1 MIELISLIEFIISVT
16 SSAKGALERKE
27 CVIKVLK
34 KFDLDPEHPPAYFS
48 GVYAYT
54 LVEYGVGK
62 EKPILE
68 LFRQQEIK
76 DAFRKAFEQSSLSI
90 LTKEAENILQWSK
103 TGDQIRELGIDPH
116 LELVEFARI
125 FSSVADRTRTPAEVK
140 QDHKLDNIDS
150 TVRELKNR
158 MDSLLEL
165 VENNKIA
172 KPKAE
177 KFLPVKASIEDSEEE
192 KTEREEIHVEV
203 SSQQSGQ
210 LAEADFMKVDEIN
223 KEIDEA
229 VKFIEANDIEEA
241 KTHLFL
247 ILGKIKDKP
256 VECAYELARV
266 YNNLGV
272 CFNRLKT
279 QGGDFEKAEEYF
291 KSSLKAKGDFSKAKA
306 NLASVYLN
314 KGGVDNYKKAYGI
327 AQPLWQ
333 ESDKKDPLFLQIL
346 IWTTY
351 HHKSVNDAIEY
362 YENSEEAK
370 ALVGSHAELLNL
382 MATMYSEKPDF
393 DIAIELIDRAI
404 ELQPNAPQHLSTK
417 ARILMSRSVK
427 QNIIR
432 SVFEVVPKFRDYKDI
447 EEALKLL
454 EQAQEAI
461 KIVKNPVLEELIKAD
476 IFSCSLWL
484 RRADEAKFRDIR
496 KSIHVEQLDPVKQQ
510 QLRIGDFDLELRLRN
525 FETAFK
531 ILVESPDWAKIHYG
545 EKARIARMF
554 FLHGAPEQSK
564 NILQQLE
571 SDAEQKRDIQY
582 WLDIAQNEIL
592 IDNKHLA
599 IKALERAKSLAVG
612 TPNEKI
618 VLSNYNAV
626 MLRYAWLGE
635 SDRLTEG
642 LFETQKR
649 YPDEK
654 IITPVRGLDKNGK
667 LTDEIKSFLLQQ
679 KEWYEGVKHT
689 FRSQPVPTY
698 FLEEIFKRPYADILS
713 RTRQNDSE
721 FIIELTT
728 PNPQFEAELL
738 SNLQQSQAMI
748 FDYAALLNLSK
759 MNLLGHFAKFNKRIC
774 IAQELFDKIQ
784 EELLSFE
791 HEDLRR
797 LWQFLRTSKEIEIVE
812 DRPGLSE
819 SVDVSDLLGK
829 WIVASMRLAKSIN
842 AVFVADDLRFLLF
855 LKNEN
860 IKGCNTPILLKF
872 MLATEWIDSKIYSTS
887 LGDLAERCYVFLS
900 YTGEDLYR
908 IVMEDKCKITF
919 RSYHL
924 VNQLLLPGSNVGSFI
939 AVFVKFVDL
948 LWKTGSLPDDKVNW
962 LGLLSK
968 KLCEFIEKE
977 KLEQQ
982 PERLKNIINS
992 LLMMW
997 SIAIQTSNK
1006 DELPLLQ
1013 DKASELITKTYL
1025 TDLKLS
1031 INVLLERRKDQLK

>member
-1 MIELISLIEFIISVT
+1 MNGILRKVFKIFMLPKQFDPSKIKNVYSLLTVFLIVVEGGLIFWCNKAEGANERTIAGSLTVIVFLSFLLLLPRIIKSTKKDMPTYSSGGSVNKT
-16 SSAKGALERKE
+16 ITKND
-27 CVIKVLK
+27 LK
-34 KFDLDPEHPPAYFS
+34 KIAKD
-48 GVYAYT
+48 
-54 LVEYGVGK
+54 
-62 EKPILE
+62 
-68 LFRQQEIK
+68 IK
-76 DAFRKAFEQSSLSI
+76 DAIGKKIE
-90 LTKEAENILQWSK
+90 
-103 TGDQIRELGIDPH
+103 D
-116 LELVEFARI
+116 V
-125 FSSVADRTRTPAEVK
+125 
-140 QDHKLDNIDS
+140 KLDFSTQFRQTGQPSEPDPKIIDS
-150 TVRELKNR
+150 V
-158 MDSLLEL
+158 
-165 VENNKIA
+165 NN
-172 KPKAE
+172 
-177 KFLPVKASIEDSEEE
+177 
-192 KTEREEIHVEV
+192 
-203 SSQQSGQ
+203 
-210 LAEADFMKVDEIN
+210 
-223 KEIDEA
+223 EIDEA
-229 VKFIEANDIEEA
+229 VRFLETNKVEEA
-241 KTHLFL
+241 KNNLYV

-256 VECAYELARV
+256 DKCAYELARV

-272 CFNRLKT
+272 CFNRPASV
-279 QGGDFEKAEEYF
+279 GGDFNKAEEYF
-291 KSSLKAKGDFSKAKA
+291 LKSQEAKPDFKKAKA

-314 KGGVDNYKKAYGI
+314 KGGVDNYKKAYDI
-327 AQPLWQ
+327 AQPLWE

-382 MATMYSEKPDF
+382 MATMYSDKPNF

-432 SVFEVVPKFRDYKDI
+432 SVFEVVPKFREYKDI

-461 KIVKNPVLEELIKAD
+461 KIEKNHVLEELIKAD
-476 IFSCSLWL
+476 ISSCSLWL

-496 KSIHVEQLDPVKQQ
+496 KSIHVEQLDPVRQQ
-510 QLRIGDFDLELRLRN
+510 QLRIGDFDLELRSRN

-531 ILVESPDWAKIHYG
+531 ILIESPDWAKIHYG
-545 EKARIARMF
+545 EKSRIARMF

-564 NILQQLE
+564 KILEQME
-571 SDAEQKRDIQY
+571 SDAEQKRDIRY
-582 WLDIAQNEIL
+582 WHHIAENEIL
-592 IDNKHLA
+592 INNKHLA
-599 IKALERAKSLAVG
+599 INAMQRAKTLAVG
-612 TPNEKI
+612 TQNEKI

-626 MLRYAWLGE
+626 MLRYARLGE
-635 SDRLTEG
+635 SDRFTEG

-654 IITPVRGLDKNGK
+654 IITPVQVLDKDGK
-667 LTDEIKSFLLQQ
+667 LTDEMKSILLQQ
-679 KEWYEGVKHT
+679 KEWYEGVRGT
-689 FRSQPVPTY
+689 FISEPTPSY
-698 FLEEIFKRPYADILS
+698 ALEVIFKRPYADILS
-713 RTRQNDSE
+713 FQNDPE
-721 FIIELTT
+721 FIIQLTT
-728 PNPQFEAELL
+728 PNQQFETELL
-738 SNLQQSQAMI
+738 LNLQQAHVMI

-774 IAQELFDKIQ
+774 ITQELFDKIQ

-812 DRPGLSE
+812 DKPGRYEGEDITDIL
-819 SVDVSDLLGK
+819 DK
-829 WIVASMRLAKSIN
+829 WIVNSMRVAKSMN

-855 LKNEN
+855 LNTEN

-872 MLATEWIDSKIYSTS
+872 MLSKEWIDPKVYSTS

-900 YTGEDLYR
+900 YTGEDLFR
-908 IVMEDKCKITF
+908 IVMEDECKITL

-924 VNQLLLPGSNVGSFI
+924 VNQLLLPGSTVGSFI

-948 LWKTGSLPDDKVNW
+948 IWKTGSLPDDKVKW

-968 KLCEFIEKE
+968 KLCEFVEKE
-977 KLEQQ
+977 KLEHQ
-982 PERLKNIINS
+982 PEKLKNIINS

-997 SIAIQTSNK
+997 GIAIQTSNK

-1025 TDLKLS
+1025 TDLKLP
-1031 INVLLERRKDQLK
+1031 INVLLERRKDKLK